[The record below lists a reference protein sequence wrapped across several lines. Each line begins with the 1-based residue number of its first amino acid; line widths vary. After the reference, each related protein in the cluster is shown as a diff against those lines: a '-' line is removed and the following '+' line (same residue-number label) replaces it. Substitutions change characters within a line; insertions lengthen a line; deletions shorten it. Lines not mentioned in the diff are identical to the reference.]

1 MEEYLEDPERPANS
15 RSAPLFFLLLGL
27 AFSIVPIIN
36 STRASSTNKDYTLW
50 FDVGNR
56 LQAGEPLYQLGEDGE
71 VRYMYPPT
79 LAVLVFYPLSLFGPM
94 AFVAILT
101 ACNSIAW
108 VLAVTL
114 SIQLVTG
121 RWLGHTRCLYIVP
134 SLAVVPY
141 IWDTYLLGQVN
152 LFLLVLVLGS
162 FLALRKKRGILAG
175 LLLGL
180 AIAIKVFPLPVV
192 IYFLFRKQWLAALS
206 TFASCVLFLAVAPGA
221 IRGFERN
228 GNELQ
233 QWVATMVGD
242 QSGNTMAARS
252 HIGFTRRNQSLV
264 SLSHRWLRPVDAG
277 DRDGVPFRIHVT
289 EVSPRTAQ
297 LIGYGSCLVLA
308 LLFLWAA
315 RGRMGRNYEA
325 EGIEAGMVCTLVVL
339 VSPLS
344 WTYFF
349 CWLLPAWTATI
360 YYAMKPARSLKRIWV
375 GIALAGVLF
384 ASALTEQI
392 DPLLQAYGATALGAV
407 VLFLVQAV
415 ILREITR
422 NTEPKSSR

>member
-1 MEEYLEDPERPANS
+1 MEDSERPANS

-27 AFSIVPIIN
+27 AFSIVPIVN
-36 STRASSTNKDYTLW
+36 STRASGTNKDYTLW
-50 FDVGNR
+50 FDIGNR
-56 LQAGEPLYQLGEDGE
+56 LQAGEPLYQLGDDGE

-79 LAVLVFYPLSLFGPM
+79 LAVLVFYPLSLCGPV

-108 VLAVTL
+108 ILAISL
-114 SIQLVTG
+114 SIRLVTG
-121 RWLGHTRCLYIVP
+121 RWLGHSRYLYAVP

-162 FLALRKKRGILAG
+162 FLALRNKRGILAG

-192 IYFLFRKQWLAALS
+192 IYFLFRKQWLAALA
-206 TFASCVLFLAVAPGA
+206 TIASCVLFLAVAPGA

-228 GNELQ
+228 GDELR

-277 DRDGVPFRIHVT
+277 DRDGVPFRINVADVT
-289 EVSPRTAQ
+289 PRTAQ
-297 LIGYGSCLVLA
+297 LVGYGSCLALA
-308 LLFLWAA
+308 FLFLWAA
-315 RGRMGRNYEA
+315 RGRMGRNLAA

-349 CWLLPAWTATI
+349 CWLLPAWTTTL
-360 YYAMKPARSLKRIWV
+360 YYAMNPARSRKRIWV

-384 ASALTEQI
+384 ASAFTEQI
-392 DPLLQAYGATALGAV
+392 DPLLQAYGVTALGAV

-415 ILREITR
+415 ILRDSTR
-422 NTEPKSSR
+422 DTEPKSTR

>member
-1 MEEYLEDPERPANS
+1 MEDSVRPPNS

-27 AFSIVPIIN
+27 AFSIVPIVN
-36 STRASSTNKDYTLW
+36 STRTSGTNKDYTLW

-79 LAVLVFYPLSLFGPM
+79 LAVLVFLPLSLCGPV

-108 VLAVTL
+108 IFAVYF

-121 RWLGHTRCLYIVP
+121 RWLGHSRYLYVVP

-162 FLALRKKRGILAG
+162 FLALRNKRGILAG

-192 IYFLFRKQWLAALS
+192 IYFLFRKQWLAALA
-206 TFASCVLFLAVAPGA
+206 TIASCVLFLAVAPGA

-228 GNELQ
+228 GDELR

-277 DRDGVPFRIHVT
+277 DRDGVPFRIHIA

-297 LIGYGSCLVLA
+297 LVGYGSCLALA
-308 LLFLWAA
+308 FLFLWAA
-315 RGRMGRNYEA
+315 RGRMGRNLAA

-349 CWLLPAWTATI
+349 CWMLPAWTATL
-360 YYAMKPARSLKRIWV
+360 YYAMNPARSLKRIWV

-392 DPLLQAYGATALGAV
+392 DPILQAYGVTALGAV

-422 NTEPKSSR
+422 DTEPESTR